1 MNPAV
6 RLVGLVSA
14 GILAGVLRTIDD
26 RPAWR
31 PQEAVTLEQALHATC
46 VAPAWLSH
54 DERVRGTLVPGRAAD
69 LVVLVTQNE
78 PNRHLHDQLTTTG
91 HPHTLLIGGCG
102 CLVAAAW
109 FASRLPSLRERV
121 RPIYIEKGILPA
133 MAADG
138 INAATQLTVPP
149 ER

>member
-1 MNPAV
+1 MVQMSASNT
-6 RLVGLVSA
+6 LLQTLVSDDKRGRVMSYYTMA
-14 GILAGVLRTIDD
+14 IMGITPFGSLLAG
-26 RPAWR
+26 
-31 PQEAVTLEQALHATC
+31 TLAHRLGA
-46 VAPAWLSH
+46 
-54 DERVRGTLVPGRAAD
+54 
-69 LVVLVTQNE
+69 
-78 PNRHLHDQLTTTG
+78 
-91 HPHTLLIGGCG
+91 PHTLLIGGCG
-102 CLVAAAW
+102 CLLAAAW